1 MWFNRLAEGILQE
14 RRTLLEKEQW
24 SFTLDIFFNL
34 VVNEDNVS
42 VIKPIILVDIKFNA
56 HDVFLK

>member
-1 MWFNRLAEGILQE
+1 MWFNRLTEGILQE
-14 RRTLLEKEQW
+14 RRTLMEKEQW
-24 SFTLDIFFNL
+24 SFTLDFYFTL
-34 VVNEDNVS
+34 VVKEHNVS